1 MTAPTLQSSVT
12 VPYYS
17 PITVTVVAGQT
28 TNQTCGPST
37 YKVINAATGL
47 EVPSNL
53 IWIDMVDGN
62 PVIKF
67 NIKPTDSVPTN
78 IKVKFI

>member
-1 MTAPTLQSSVT
+1 LTAPTLQSSVT

-28 TNQTCGPST
+28 TNPTCGPSS

-53 IWIDMVDGN
+53 IWIDMVDGS

-67 NIKPTDSVPTN
+67 NIKPTDSVPAN